1 MSRDL
6 KRQGKLQSCLGNRFF
21 EFAEG
26 LLRIV
31 GRLVVDDCFRF
42 ALPNNAAF
50 IDDGQTIAGEGI
62 FHGMGYYGDGFALVC
77 ESTALSPET
86 ITRRWVEHGGGFV
99 EHKGPRRHSN
109 EPSCGKLL
117 LLAAGKFVHLAFC
130 QFKDSLSIERLV
142 YDCVHVAVTDPAI
155 FQAKSAIVLHGGS
168 DYLIVGVLKGDT
180 GESAFAR
187 GCGLALRFA
196 FFGAEIAGR

>member
-1 MSRDL
+1 
-6 KRQGKLQSCLGNRFF
+6 
-21 EFAEG
+21 
-26 LLRIV
+26 
-31 GRLVVDDCFRF
+31 
-42 ALPNNAAF
+42 
-50 IDDGQTIAGEGI
+50 
-62 FHGMGYYGDGFALVC
+62 MGYYGDGFALVC

-130 QFKDSLSIERLV
+130 QFKDSLLIERPIN
-142 YDCVHVAVTDPAI
+142 DCMHVVVADPTI

-180 GESAFAR
+180 GESAFA
-187 GCGLALRFA
+187 
-196 FFGAEIAGR
+196 